1 MPSPVPALASAR
13 HAERAFAVTLA
24 AYLLSAAALV
34 AVGVTP
40 TIGWTLL
47 LLLLFALSFAYGL
60 ARGLF
65 LVGTL
70 LRGRPSLVPP
80 VGIALGF
87 AVTWCYRLQNPVVL
101 LCCLFLLAIV
111 GVDCRR
117 DRARL
122 RYLAAVVGTLFAGF
136 RTVNNLNYL
145 LALFTFDRVHDPA
158 LRALDLVIYRA
169 LVPGLRYEGLFP
181 LTGSALWFDLF
192 ENAYAMVFPEAIV
205 VLVVLY
211 LTKGNV
217 AGFFKRAFA
226 CYGLGLLVALI
237 YPTVSPCVYY
247 PESFR
252 AGYEGTM
259 AAALGHSLA
268 ADYVALRRGLP
279 LSGFGYFVAIPSM
292 HVAMA
297 VILQASLVRS
307 RAHFWTFLPVN
318 LLLVSSTVVL
328 GQHYLIDVPAGMLVG
343 LIVLP
348 LGRRHRLPD

>member
-101 LCCLFLLAIV
+101 LCSFFLLAIV

-136 RTVNNLNYL
+136 RTERLRENVPLPEDSGRAVL
-145 LALFTFDRVHDPA
+145 LA
-158 LRALDLVIYRA
+158 
-169 LVPGLRYEGLFP
+169 
-181 LTGSALWFDLF
+181 
-192 ENAYAMVFPEAIV
+192 
-205 VLVVLY
+205 
-211 LTKGNV
+211 
-217 AGFFKRAFA
+217 
-226 CYGLGLLVALI
+226 
-237 YPTVSPCVYY
+237 
-247 PESFR
+247 
-252 AGYEGTM
+252 
-259 AAALGHSLA
+259 
-268 ADYVALRRGLP
+268 
-279 LSGFGYFVAIPSM
+279 
-292 HVAMA
+292 
-297 VILQASLVRS
+297 
-307 RAHFWTFLPVN
+307 AH
-318 LLLVSSTVVL
+318 
-328 GQHYLIDVPAGMLVG
+328 
-343 LIVLP
+343 
-348 LGRRHRLPD
+348 

>member
-47 LLLLFALSFAYGL
+47 PLLLFALSFAYGL

-70 LRGRPSLVPP
+70 LRGRPRLVPP

-87 AVTWCYRLQNPVVL
+87 AVTWCYHLQSPVFL
-101 LCCLFLLAIV
+101 LCCLFLLAIL

-117 DRARL
+117 DRE
-122 RYLAAVVGTLFAGF
+122 
-136 RTVNNLNYL
+136 
-145 LALFTFDRVHDPA
+145 P
-158 LRALDLVIYRA
+158 
-169 LVPGLRYEGLFP
+169 
-181 LTGSALWFDLF
+181 
-192 ENAYAMVFPEAIV
+192 
-205 VLVVLY
+205 
-211 LTKGNV
+211 
-217 AGFFKRAFA
+217 
-226 CYGLGLLVALI
+226 LI
-237 YPTVSPCVYY
+237 YPAVSPCVYY

-297 VILQASLVRS
+297 VILQASLVGS

-328 GQHYLIDVPAGMLVG
+328 GQHYLIDVPAGVLVG
-343 LIVLP
+343 LVVLP
-348 LGRRHRLPD
+348 LGGRHRLPD